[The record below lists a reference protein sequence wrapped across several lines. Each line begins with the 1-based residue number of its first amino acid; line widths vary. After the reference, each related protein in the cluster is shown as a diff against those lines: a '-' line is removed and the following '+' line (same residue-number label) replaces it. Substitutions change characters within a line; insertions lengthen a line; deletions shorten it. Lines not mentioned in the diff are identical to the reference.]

1 VWVNRRTAV
10 PLYDYE
16 CVGCGHSFELRQSF
30 HEAGVGICPLCAGK
44 ARRKFHAVP
53 VIYKGSG
60 FYTTDYGRPK
70 PPPEDRKEKED
81 KDGKKVAAKKES
93 SSSAET
99 KANSAAK
106 ATSDVAV

>member
-1 VWVNRRTAV
+1 M

-16 CVGCGHSFELRQSF
+16 CTGCGHSFEQRQSF
-30 HEAGVGICPLCAGK
+30 HEAGVGTCPICSAK

-70 PPPEDRKEKED
+70 PPPSDNPKEKEN
-81 KDGKKVAAKKES
+81 KDGKKATAK
-93 SSSAET
+93 AET
-99 KANSAAK
+99 KTDSAAK
-106 ATSDVAV
+106 TTSDVAA